1 MTALAALLAAIA
13 GALLLTPF
21 AARMR
26 GFSAAPVED
35 RWHTRPTPA
44 TGGIALCGGLL
55 AALGAAL
62 AFGGVPRIEL
72 VIVAGAVLA
81 CLLGLRDDANPFAPR
96 VKLLGQIA
104 IGVGGALAGLAPAWA
119 PAWIGV
125 PVAAFVLV
133 AAMNSVNLLDNID
146 GLAAGTTAAAAAG
159 VVAAGAIAFDSA
171 PLAGCALLGA
181 CVGFLP
187 FNYRPGRGALLFM
200 GDSGSHLLGFALGG
214 SVLALGGAGSFSV
227 GRSLVVP
234 ALLLAVPALDTS
246 LVMIVRRR
254 EGRALSEGGR
264 DHLSHRLVYLGH
276 SDWAAVALLVGISAT
291 CAAIGCA
298 LLPIDSA
305 VLAVAAGLAVAF
317 VLATAAVRLV
327 ASGPHTLATPSAAA
341 AARPRSLNAEAAVS
355 SN

>member
-1 MTALAALLAAIA
+1 MTALAAVLAAIA
-13 GALLLTPF
+13 GSLLLTPL

-26 GFSAAPVED
+26 GFSAAVVHD
-35 RWHTRPTPA
+35 RWHTRQTPA

-55 AALGAAL
+55 AGAGVALALG
-62 AFGGVPRIEL
+62 GGTRTEL

-81 CLLGLRDDANPFAPR
+81 CLLGLRDDARSFRPR
-96 VKLLGQIA
+96 NKLLGQIA
-104 IGVGGALAGLAPAWA
+104 IAVGGALAGLAPDWA

-125 PVAAFVLV
+125 PIAAFVLV

-159 VVAAGAIAFDSA
+159 VVAAGAIVFHSA
-171 PLAGCALLGA
+171 PLAACALLGA

-187 FNYRPGRGALLFM
+187 FNYRPGRGARLFM

-214 SVLALGGAGSFSV
+214 SVLAFAGAGSFSV

-234 ALLLAVPALDTS
+234 VLLVAVPVLDTS

-264 DHLSHRLVYLGH
+264 DHLSHRLVYRGY
-276 SDWAAVALLVGISAT
+276 SDAVAVALLVGVSST

-298 LLPIDSA
+298 LLELDVPAVTLTAGLSVAA
-305 VLAVAAGLAVAF
+305 VLALGAI
-317 VLATAAVRLV
+317 RLV
-327 ASGPHTLATPSAAA
+327 ASAPQAVATPPLPATR
-341 AARPRSLNAEAAVS
+341 ARTINPNVISTR
-355 SN
+355 

>member
-1 MTALAALLAAIA
+1 MTAVAALIAAIA
-13 GALLLTPF
+13 GSLLLTPF
-21 AARMR
+21 AVRMR

-35 RWHTRPTPA
+35 RWHTRQTPA

-55 AALGAAL
+55 VGVGAAL
-62 AFGGVPRIEL
+62 AFGGGNRSEL
-72 VIVAGAVLA
+72 VIVVGAVLA
-81 CLLGLRDDANPFAPR
+81 CLLGLRDDAKAFAPK

-104 IGVGGALAGLAPAWA
+104 IGVGGALAGLSPDWA

-146 GLAAGTTAAAAAG
+146 GLAAGTTAAAIAG
-159 VVAAGAIAFDSA
+159 VVVAGAIAFDTA
-171 PLAGCALLGA
+171 PLAACALLGA
-181 CVGFLP
+181 CLGFLP

-214 SVLALGGAGSFSV
+214 SVLAIGGAGSFSV

-234 ALLLAVPALDTS
+234 VLLLSVPVLDTS

-264 DHLSHRLVYLGH
+264 DHLSHRLVYRGH
-276 SDWAAVALLVGISAT
+276 SDWAAVALLVATSAT

-298 LLPIDSA
+298 LLSYGNGATSVA
-305 VLAVAAGLAVAF
+305 VGLIVATI
-317 VLATAAVRLV
+317 LATAAVRLV
-327 ASGPHTLATPSAAA
+327 TRGPKLAVAGPAT
-341 AARPRSLNAEAAVS
+341 AARPHSVSTNAVS
-355 SN
+355 TR